1 MAEFNYGINIPQP
14 NTSMFGGGNILQG
27 LATIEQIRGAQAQ
40 QALAQ
45 QLAPYELQ
53 KAQLGIQAQQQSMAQ
68 SAAAAGRAATSFAQE
83 QEMRRTAME
92 QQKMISNSIAR
103 YGSDPNAD
111 LSSLTSVIPYLS
123 KQQLDAIQ
131 SVEQIKLS
139 NIASKIDPEN
149 PDPKLVQQVSARA
162 MALPSQE
169 AKAFSSIFNQLPN
182 PVQDNLKST
191 TFEVVNAGLANKPE
205 IALKRLQEQAD
216 ALSNSE
222 DPKLKKL
229 GEFYQRTIEATPEN
243 APPSYWSILGQSFM
257 MRTGDEKAATA
268 YSELLNKY
276 FKEQSPEAMTK
287 AKADAA
293 KAQAE
298 ANLSEIKAKAEQSR
312 LEGGMPADEKFKA
325 EKEMRDTFQSQPLV
339 RAYADRRIAVQA
351 IDDSLKQKNPISDQ
365 TAIIQLIKLSD
376 PTSTVSP
383 TESGQIQTT
392 GLFGTV
398 KTLVE
403 KFNGTGKLNDDQRRQ
418 ISVLSKTLMN
428 TYQKEFDAFKGQT
441 ERIASE
447 AGLSPRNIVALP
459 TAPLTFEKAKST
471 QTAAEAARGKSVAPP
486 IPTARPAAPPAPVA
500 PTVDE
505 LLKLYP
511 PR

>member
-92 QQKMISNSIAR
+92 QQKTIANSIAR

-123 KQQLDAIQ
+123 KPQLDAVQ
-131 SVEQIKLS
+131 SVEQIKLA

-149 PDPKLVQQVSARA
+149 PDPKLVQQISARA
-162 MALPSQE
+162 MALPSQDG
-169 AKAFSSIFNQLPN
+169 KIFSSIFSQLPN
-182 PVQDNLKST
+182 PVQDNLKNT
-191 TFEVVNAGLANKPE
+191 TLEMVNAGLAGKPD

-229 GEFYQRTIEATPEN
+229 GEFYQRTIEATPEK

-257 MRTGDEKAATA
+257 MRTGDEKATTA

-276 FKEQSPEAMTK
+276 FKEQSPEAMAK
-287 AKADAA
+287 AKADAS
-293 KAQAE
+293 KAEAE
-298 ANLSEIKAKAEQSR
+298 ANLSQIKAKAEQLK
-312 LEGGMPADEKFKA
+312 LEGGMPADEMFKA

-351 IDDSLKQKNPISDQ
+351 IDDSLKQRDPIADQ
-365 TAIIQLIKLSD
+365 TAIVQLIKLSD
-376 PTSTVSP
+376 PTSTVSV
-383 TESGQIQTT
+383 TEAGQIQTT

-398 KTLVE
+398 KTLAE
-403 KFNGTGKLNDDQRRQ
+403 KFNGTGKLNEDQRKQ

-447 AGLSPRNIVALP
+447 AGLRPRNIVALP

-471 QTAAEAARGKSVAPP
+471 QTVAEAARGKSVPPP
-486 IPTARPAAPPAPVA
+486 IPTASPAAPAA
-500 PTVDE
+500 PTAPSIDD
-505 LLKLYP
+505 LLKKYS
-511 PR
+511 R

>member
-14 NTSMFGGGNILQG
+14 NTSMFGGGNLLQG

-53 KAQLGIQAQQQSMAQ
+53 KAQLGIQGMQQSMAQ

-182 PVQDNLKST
+182 PVQDNLKNT

-298 ANLSEIKAKAEQSR
+298 ANLSEIKAKAEQLK
-312 LEGGMPADEKFKA
+312 LEGGMPADEMFKA
-325 EKEMRDTFQSQPLV
+325 EKEMRDTFTSQPIV
-339 RAYADRRIAVQA
+339 RAYQDRRVAVQA
-351 IDDSLKQKNPISDQ
+351 IDDSLKQKNPIGDQ
-365 TAIIQLIKLSD
+365 ISIVQLIRLND
-376 PTSTVSP
+376 PTSTVSV
-383 TESGQIQTT
+383 TES
-392 GLFGTV
+392 LSGTI

-403 KFNGTGKLNDDQRRQ
+403 KFNGTGKLNEDQRKQ

-447 AGLSPRNIVALP
+447 AGLRPKNIVAFP

-471 QTAAEAARGKSVAPP
+471 QTVAEAARGKSVPPP
-486 IPTARPAAPPAPVA
+486 IPTASPAAPAA
-500 PTVDE
+500 PTAPSIDD
-505 LLKLYP
+505 LLKKYS
-511 PR
+511 R

>member
-1 MAEFNYGINIPQP
+1 MAEFNYGITIPQP
-14 NTSMFGGGNILQG
+14 NTSGFGGGLLQG
-27 LATIEQIRGAQAQ
+27 LATIQQIRGAQAQ

-53 KAQLGIQAQQQSMAQ
+53 KMQLGIQGMQQSMAQ

-92 QQKMISNSIAR
+92 QQKMISNSIAQ

-182 PVQDNLKST
+182 PVQDNLKNT

-298 ANLSEIKAKAEQSR
+298 ANLSEIKAKAEQLK
-312 LEGGMPADEKFKA
+312 LEGGMPADEMFKA
-325 EKEMRDTFQSQPLV
+325 EKEMRDTFTSQPIV
-339 RAYADRRIAVQA
+339 RAYQDRRVAVQA
-351 IDDSLKQKNPISDQ
+351 IDDSLKQKNPIGDQ
-365 TAIIQLIKLSD
+365 ISIVQLIRLND
-376 PTSTVSP
+376 PTSTVSV
-383 TESGQIQTT
+383 TESSQIQTT
-392 GLFGTV
+392 GLSGTI

-403 KFNGTGKLNDDQRRQ
+403 KFNGTGKLNEDQRKQ

-447 AGLSPRNIVALP
+447 AGLRPKNIVAFP

-471 QTAAEAARGKSVAPP
+471 QTAAEAARGKSVPPP
-486 IPTARPAAPPAPVA
+486 IPTASPAAPAA
-500 PTVDE
+500 PTAPSIDD
-505 LLKLYP
+505 LLKKYS
-511 PR
+511 R

>member
-1 MAEFNYGINIPQP
+1 MAEFNYGITIPQP
-14 NTSMFGGGNILQG
+14 NTSGFGGGLLQG
-27 LATIEQIRGAQAQ
+27 LATIQQIRGAQAQ

-53 KAQLGIQAQQQSMAQ
+53 KMQLGIQGMQQSMAQ

-92 QQKMISNSIAR
+92 QQRTIANSIAQ
-103 YGSDPNAD
+103 YGSNPNAD

-131 SVEQIKLS
+131 SVEQIKVA
-139 NIASKIDPEN
+139 NIASKIDKDN
-149 PDPKLVQQVSARA
+149 PDPYLIQQVAARS
-162 MALPSQE
+162 MALPSADANKFFALYSQIPD
-169 AKAFSSIFNQLPN
+169 K
-182 PVQDNLKST
+182 VQQSLKNT
-191 TFEVVNAGLANKPE
+191 AIEVTNAGLAGKPD
-205 IALKRLQEQAD
+205 IALKRLQEQSD

-222 DPKLKKL
+222 DPKLKEL
-229 GEFYQRTIEATPEN
+229 GAFYQRTIEATPEN
-243 APPSYWSILGQSFM
+243 APPSYWGMLGTLFT
-257 MRTGDEKAATA
+257 MRTGDKEATA
-268 YSELLNKY
+268 TVSKVLTDYY
-276 FKEQSPEAMTK
+276 KEGSPEAMTK

-298 ANLSEIKAKAEQSR
+298 ANLSEIKAKAEQLK
-312 LEGGMPADEKFKA
+312 LEGGMPADEMFKA
-325 EKEMRDTFQSQPLV
+325 EKEMRDTFTSQPIV
-339 RAYADRRIAVQA
+339 RAYQDRRVAVQA
-351 IDDSLKQKNPISDQ
+351 IDDSLKQKNPIGDQ
-365 TAIIQLIKLSD
+365 ISIVQLIRLND
-376 PTSTVSP
+376 PTSTVSV

-392 GLFGTV
+392 GLSGTI

-403 KFNGTGKLNDDQRRQ
+403 KFNGTGKLNEDQRKQ

-447 AGLSPRNIVALP
+447 AGLRPKNIVAFP

-471 QTAAEAARGKSVAPP
+471 QTAAEAARGKSVPPP
-486 IPTARPAAPPAPVA
+486 IPTASPAAPAA
-500 PTVDE
+500 PTAPSIDD
-505 LLKLYP
+505 LLKKYS
-511 PR
+511 R